1 MPASDMR
8 ASSNKETFQSDY
20 NFTVVLS
27 VTAVSSVIIV
37 LTKVITKL
45 RCDTKDTVIYYINRS
60 RRHVH
65 RPVSFHD
72 PFQVPF
78 RNFETDIY
86 MEIEEMDE
94 MNDSSIKSSE
104 HFQNDKG

>member
-1 MPASDMR
+1 MR

-45 RCDTKDTVIYYINRS
+45 RCDTKDTVIYYKNRS
-60 RRHVH
+60 RRH